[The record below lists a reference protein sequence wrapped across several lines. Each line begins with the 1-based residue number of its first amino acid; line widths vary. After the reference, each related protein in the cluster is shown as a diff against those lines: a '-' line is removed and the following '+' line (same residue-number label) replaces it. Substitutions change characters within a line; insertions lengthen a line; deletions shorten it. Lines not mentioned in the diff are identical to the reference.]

1 MSNISETASSA
12 ATQASETIQAAA
24 SKITNSASS
33 NSNTNPMNQYYDEHS
48 DSSTAPASS
57 KGGQTGAPQD
67 ETMAAQLTGNQE
79 PVNAKQGKGTSDEPF
94 DGGNEDEVRDAEA
107 RAASGAA
114 A

>member
-1 MSNISETASSA
+1 MSSISETASSA

-24 SKITNSASS
+24 SKITNGAS
-33 NSNTNPMNQYYDEHS
+33 SNTNPMNSYYNDHS
-48 DSSTAPASS
+48 DSSIAPASS

-67 ETMAAQLTGNQE
+67 ETMAAQLKGNQE
-79 PVNAKQGKGTSDEPF
+79 PVSGKQGKGTSEEPF

-107 RAASGAA
+107 RAATGAA